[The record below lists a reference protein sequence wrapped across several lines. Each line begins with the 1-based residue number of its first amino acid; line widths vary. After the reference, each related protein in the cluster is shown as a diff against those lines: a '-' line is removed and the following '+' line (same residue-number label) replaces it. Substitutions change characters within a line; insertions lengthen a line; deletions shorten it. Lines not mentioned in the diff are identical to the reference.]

1 MNPNAPAAGEADSA
15 AWRMLAWAGVALQ
28 GVGLLFVLWSQ
39 QWNGAWTIALF
50 LGLSTGFLL
59 MQDRLPGLID
69 FLVVLAALLNAG
81 GWAWEWYQTFAWFDE
96 FVHGFTSFAVVAAIA
111 WIAWS
116 RRWITAAS
124 GSKAFILQAAAIG
137 FGLGV
142 VWEIVESLFLNLT
155 FWDTIVDLIMDTLGA
170 AVAGWFLGQITPNA
184 RPSSGTQR

>member
-1 MNPNAPAAGEADSA
+1 MSSNATAGEADSA

-28 GVGLLFVLWSQ
+28 VAALLFVLWSQ

-59 MQDRLPGLID
+59 MQNRLPGLID

-81 GWAWEWYQTFAWFDE
+81 GWAWEWYHSIVWFDE
-96 FVHGFTSFAVVAAIA
+96 FVHAFTSFAVVAAIA
-111 WIAWS
+111 WVAWS

-142 VWEIVESLFLNLT
+142 VWEIFESLFLNLT
-155 FWDTIVDLIMDTLGA
+155 FWDTVMDLIMDTLGA
-170 AVAGWFLGQITPNA
+170 AIAGWFLGRITPA
-184 RPSSGTQR
+184 AHAAS